1 MTWRSKT
8 SSGNRLVIVTDVN
21 LLIYAYNTGDPQ
33 HDTARA
39 WWEQTLTGRQPVG
52 LAWIGIIGFI
62 RITTRRGVMPNP
74 VSAGDAIATVQSWLA
89 LPHVEI
95 IHPTDRHADVL
106 FELLTEL
113 GTAGN
118 LTSDAHLAALA
129 MEYDATLATTD
140 VDFLRF
146 PKLRTSNPLKR

>member
-1 MTWRSKT
+1 MSWRSK
-8 SSGNRLVIVTDVN
+8 SSSASKPVIVPDVN
-21 LLIYAYNTGDPQ
+21 VLVLAYNRGSPM
-33 HDTARA
+33 HEAIRS
-39 WWEQTLTGRQPVG
+39 WWSAALTGSEPIG
-52 LAWIGIIGFI
+52 LSWHAIIGFI
-62 RITTRRGVMPNP
+62 RIITKRALIPNAAT
-74 VSAGDAIATVQSWLA
+74 VTDAVATVQSWLA

-106 FELLTEL
+106 FALLTEL

-129 MEYDATLATTD
+129 IEYDATLATTD